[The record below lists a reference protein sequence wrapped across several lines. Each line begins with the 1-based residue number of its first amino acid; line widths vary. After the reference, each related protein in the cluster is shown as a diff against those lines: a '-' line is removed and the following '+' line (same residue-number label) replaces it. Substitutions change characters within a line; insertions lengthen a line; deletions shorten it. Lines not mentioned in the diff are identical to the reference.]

1 MKRIG
6 TGWLIHGFA
15 ALHVAVVLVCALAGW
30 PDSLILTALTMFLT
44 VVVCLRRNLT
54 VEFTAVCVVLVNILG
69 YLLGHLGAELFNF
82 TPGILNQILATFLT
96 TELIGWALDLYA
108 RTLYVPP
115 GVRDSWKENL
125 GWLVFA
131 VIVVFALRLFIELFI
146 VRCAPFKGVDIV
158 GAFRSF
164 LGNSLVLLAM
174 LVGTFVFI
182 RTGHDKHYSLDVAT
196 IGTTLFIGLTAVL
209 GALLHAFGLPFHWT
223 FPIDPAALSRNIVVA
238 LLVEMT
244 LFGLTY
250 LVEYAVN
257 IRRELG
263 TQRERRHLAE
273 YRYMALKNQVNPHF
287 LFNSL
292 NILDSIVRDGE
303 QEEASRYIHKL
314 AGIYRYMLQHD
325 GEKLVRLS
333 EEVTFVTMYADLLRI
348 RFPEGFS
355 VDREI
360 REEDLSRMVV
370 PCTLQLLLEN
380 VTKHNAITPEAP
392 VRIRVHTDGQY
403 LYMANNRIPKASAP
417 VSTGLGLPYIRRQY
431 LDVSG
436 KDILIEDSPDTFR
449 VRIPLL

>member
-6 TGWLIHGFA
+6 TGWIIHGFA
-15 ALHVAVVLVCALAGW
+15 ALHVAVVLLCALLGW
-30 PDSLILTALTMFLT
+30 PDSIILTALTMFLT
-44 VVVCLRRNLT
+44 VVICLRRNLT

-69 YLLGHLGAELFNF
+69 YVLGHLGAELFNF
-82 TPGILNQILATFLT
+82 SPDILNNLIASFLT
-96 TELIGWALDLYA
+96 TELIGWSLDLFA
-108 RTLYVPP
+108 RNWYDSSPQR
-115 GVRDSWKENL
+115 GSWKDNL
-125 GWLVFA
+125 GWLIFA
-131 VIVVFALRLFIELFI
+131 VIAVFALRLFIELFI
-146 VRCAPFKGVDIV
+146 FRGAPFKGVDIV

-164 LGNSLVLLAM
+164 FGNSLVLIAM
-174 LVGTFVFI
+174 FVGTIWFI

-209 GALLHAFGLPFHWT
+209 GALLHTFGLPFHWNLPLDT
-223 FPIDPAALSRNIVVA
+223 AALSRNIVVA

-250 LVEYAVN
+250 VVEYGVN

-287 LFNSL
+287 LFNCL
-292 NILDSIVRDGE
+292 NILDAIVKEGNR
-303 QEEASRYIHKL
+303 EEASLYIHKL

-325 GEKLVRLS
+325 GEKLVPLG
-333 EEVTFVTMYADLLRI
+333 EEVTFVSMYFDLLKI
-348 RFPEGFS
+348 RFPEGIS
-355 VDREI
+355 VEKGFL
-360 REEDLSRMVV
+360 EEDLARKVV

-380 VTKHNAITPEAP
+380 VTKHNAITPDAP
-392 VRIRVHTDGQY
+392 VHIRVYTDGTY
-403 LYMANNRIPKASAP
+403 LYMENNRIPKASAP

-431 LDVSG
+431 MDVSG
-436 KDILIEDSPDTFR
+436 KDILVEETTETFR

>member
-6 TGWLIHGFA
+6 TGWIIHGFA
-15 ALHVAVVLVCALAGW
+15 ALHVAVVLLCALLGW
-30 PDSLILTALTMFLT
+30 PDSLALTALTMFLT
-44 VVVCLRRNLT
+44 VVICLRRNLT
-54 VEFTAVCVVLVNILG
+54 VEFTAVCVILVNILG
-69 YLLGHLGAELFNF
+69 YVLGHLGAELFNF
-82 TPGILNQILATFLT
+82 TPDILNNILASFLT
-96 TELIGWALDLYA
+96 TEFIGWGLDLFA
-108 RTLYVPP
+108 RTWYVPSSDR
-115 GVRDSWKENL
+115 GSWKENL

-131 VIVVFALRLFIELFI
+131 VIAVFALRLFIELFI
-146 VRCAPFKGVDIV
+146 FRGAPFKGVDII

-164 LGNSLVLLAM
+164 FGNSLVLIAM
-174 LVGTFVFI
+174 FIGTLWFI

-196 IGTTLFIGLTAVL
+196 IGTTLFIGLTAIL
-209 GALLHAFGLPFHWT
+209 GALLHTFGLPFHWT
-223 FPIDPAALSRNIVVA
+223 FPIDMPALSRNIVVA

-250 LVEYAVN
+250 MVEYAVN

-292 NILDSIVRDGE
+292 NILDAIVQEGNR
-303 QEEASRYIHKL
+303 EEASLYIHKL

-325 GEKLVRLS
+325 GEKLVRLG
-333 EEVTFVTMYADLLRI
+333 EEVTFVSMYFDLLII
-348 RFPEGFS
+348 RFPEGINVEKGFR
-355 VDREI
+355 D
-360 REEDLSRMVV
+360 EDLGRMVV

-403 LYMANNRIPKASAP
+403 LWMENNRIPKASAP

-431 LDVSG
+431 MDVSG
-436 KDILIEDSPDTFR
+436 KDILVEETEDTFR

>member
-6 TGWLIHGFA
+6 TGWIIHGFA
-15 ALHVAVVLVCALAGW
+15 ALHVVVVILCALLGW
-30 PDSLILTALTMFLT
+30 SDSLILTALTMFLT
-44 VVVCLRRNLT
+44 VVICLRRNLT

-69 YLLGHLGAELFNF
+69 FVLGRLGAEIFQFSPDLVNHC
-82 TPGILNQILATFLT
+82 LASFLT
-96 TELIGWALDLYA
+96 TELIGWALDLFA
-108 RTLYVPP
+108 RTWYVPS
-115 GVRDSWKENL
+115 GRGSWKENL

-131 VIVVFALRLFIELFI
+131 VIAVFALRLFIELFI
-146 VRCAPFKGVDIV
+146 FRGAPFKGVDIV

-164 LGNSLVLLAM
+164 LGNSLVLIAM
-174 LVGTFVFI
+174 FVGTIFFI

-209 GALLHAFGLPFHWT
+209 GALLHTFGLPFHWT
-223 FPIDPAALSRNIVVA
+223 FPIDPAAFSRNIVVA

-250 LVEYAVN
+250 VVEYGVN

-292 NILDSIVRDGE
+292 NILDSIVQDGE

-333 EEVTFVTMYADLLRI
+333 EEITFVSMYADLLKI
-348 RFPEGFS
+348 RFPEGIS
-355 VDREI
+355 VEKDI
-360 REEDLSRMVV
+360 REDDLNRMVV

-392 VRIRVHTDGQY
+392 VRIRVLTDGKY
-403 LYMANNRIPKASAP
+403 LFMENNRIPKASAP

-431 LDVSG
+431 MDLSG
-436 KDILIEDSPDTFR
+436 KDILVEETDDVFR

>member
-15 ALHVAVVLVCALAGW
+15 ALHVAMVVLCALLGW
-30 PDSLILTALTMFLT
+30 PDSLILTALTMFMT
-44 VVVCLRRNLT
+44 VVICLRRNLT

-69 YLLGHLGAELFNF
+69 YLLGRLGADLFSFSPVIVN
-82 TPGILNQILATFLT
+82 NILATFLT
-96 TELIGWALDLYA
+96 TELIGWSLDLYA

-115 GVRDSWKENL
+115 GTQGAWKENI

-146 VRCAPFKGVDIV
+146 FRGGPFQGVDIV

-174 LVGTFVFI
+174 FIGTFLFI
-182 RTGHDKHYSLDVAT
+182 RTGHDKHYCLDVAT

-209 GALLHAFGLPFHWT
+209 GALLHTFGLPFHWT
-223 FPIDPAALSRNIVVA
+223 FPFDPAALSRNIVVS

-287 LFNSL
+287 LFNCL
-292 NILDSIVRDGE
+292 NILDSIVLDGE
-303 QEEASRYIHKL
+303 QEEASLYIHKL
-314 AGIYRYMLQHD
+314 SGIYRYMLQHD
-325 GEKLVRLS
+325 NEKLVRLS

-355 VDREI
+355 VDQNL
-360 REEDLSRMVV
+360 REEDLSRKVV

-380 VTKHNAITPEAP
+380 VTKHNAISPERP
-392 VRIRVHTDGQY
+392 LLIRASTDGTY
-403 LYMANNRIPKASAP
+403 LTMENNRVPRASEP
-417 VSTGLGLPYIRRQY
+417 VSTGLGLPYLRKQY
-431 LDVSG
+431 MDISG
-436 KDILIEDSPDTFR
+436 KDILVEQTDDCFR

>member
-6 TGWLIHGFA
+6 TGWIIHGFA
-15 ALHVAVVLVCALAGW
+15 ALHVAVVLLCALLGW

-44 VVVCLRRNLT
+44 VVICLRRNLT
-54 VEFTAVCVVLVNILG
+54 VEFTAVCVILVNILG
-69 YLLGHLGAELFNF
+69 YVLGHLGAELFNF
-82 TPGILNQILATFLT
+82 SPDIINHIIATLLT
-96 TELIGWALDLYA
+96 TELIGWALDLFA
-108 RTLYVPP
+108 RNWYVPTP
-115 GVRDSWKENL
+115 LRGSWKDNL
-125 GWLVFA
+125 GWLIFA
-131 VIVVFALRLFIELFI
+131 VIAVFALRLFIELFI
-146 VRCAPFKGVDIV
+146 FRGAPFKGVDIV

-164 LGNSLVLLAM
+164 LGNSLVVLAM
-174 LVGTFVFI
+174 FVGTLFFI

-196 IGTTLFIGLTAVL
+196 VGTTMFIGLIAVL
-209 GALLHAFGLPFHWT
+209 GALLHSFGLPFHWT
-223 FPIDPAALSRNIVVA
+223 FPLGPAALSRNIVVA

-244 LFGLTY
+244 LFGVTY
-250 LVEYAVN
+250 VVEYGVN

-292 NILDSIVRDGE
+292 NILDAIVQEGNR
-303 QEEASRYIHKL
+303 EEASLYIHKL

-325 GEKLVRLS
+325 GEKLVRLG
-333 EEVTFVTMYADLLRI
+333 EEVTFVSMYFDLLKI
-348 RFPEGFS
+348 RFPEGIAVEKGFR
-355 VDREI
+355 D
-360 REEDLSRMVV
+360 EDLNRMVV

-392 VRIRVHTDGQY
+392 VHIRVYTDGTY
-403 LYMANNRIPKASAP
+403 LHMDNNRIPKASAP

-431 LDVSG
+431 MDISG
-436 KDILIEDSPDTFR
+436 QDILVEKTEETFR

>member
-15 ALHVAVVLVCALAGW
+15 ALHIAVVLVCALAGW

-82 TPGILNQILATFLT
+82 TPDILNHILATFLT

-108 RTLYVPP
+108 HTLYLPP
-115 GVRDSWKENL
+115 GVQGSWKENL

-146 VRCAPFKGVDIV
+146 FRGAPFKGVDIV

-164 LGNSLVLLAM
+164 FDNSLVLLAM
-174 LVGTFVFI
+174 LVGTFFFI

-196 IGTTLFIGLTAVL
+196 IGTTLFIGLTAIL
-209 GALLHAFGLPFHWT
+209 GALLHSFGLPFHWT
-223 FPIDPAALSRNIVVA
+223 FPLDPAALSRNIVVA

-250 LVEYAVN
+250 LVEYAMN

-292 NILDSIVRDGE
+292 NILDAIVQDGE
-303 QEEASRYIHKL
+303 KEEASLYIHKL

-325 GEKLVRLS
+325 NQKLVTLG
-333 EEVTFVTMYADLLRI
+333 EEVTFVTMYADLLRV
-348 RFPEGFS
+348 RFPEGFN
-355 VDREI
+355 VYQLI
-360 REEDLSRMVV
+360 RDEDLARKVV

-380 VTKHNAITPEAP
+380 VTKHNAISAEKPL
-392 VRIRVHTDGQY
+392 RIGVSTDGEY
-403 LYMANNRIPKASAP
+403 LTMENDRIPRASAP
-417 VSTGLGLPYIRRQY
+417 VSTGLGLPYLRKQY
-431 LDVSG
+431 MDLSG
-436 KDILIEDSPDTFR
+436 KEILVEQTEDTFR

>member
-6 TGWLIHGFA
+6 TGWIIHGFA
-15 ALHVAVVLVCALAGW
+15 ALHVAVVLVCTLLGW

-44 VVVCLRRNLT
+44 VLICLRRNLT

-69 YLLGHLGAELFNF
+69 YVLGHLGADLFNF
-82 TPGILNQILATFLT
+82 SPDIINHVLATLIT
-96 TELIGWALDLYA
+96 TELIGWGLDLFA
-108 RTLYVPP
+108 RTWYVPTS
-115 GVRDSWKENL
+115 VRGSWKENI

-146 VRCAPFKGVDIV
+146 FRGAPFKGVDIV

-164 LGNSLVLLAM
+164 LGNSLVLIAM
-174 LVGTFVFI
+174 FIGTLWFI

-196 IGTTLFIGLTAVL
+196 IGTTLFIGLTAIL
-209 GALLHAFGLPFHWT
+209 GALLHTFGLPFHWT
-223 FPIDPAALSRNIVVA
+223 FPIDMPALSRNIVVA

-292 NILDSIVRDGE
+292 NILDAIVQEGNRD
-303 QEEASRYIHKL
+303 EASLYIHKL

-325 GEKLVRLS
+325 GEKLVHLS
-333 EEVTFVTMYADLLRI
+333 EEVSFATMYFDLLKI
-348 RFPEGFS
+348 RFPEGIAVEKGF
-355 VDREI
+355 
-360 REEDLSRMVV
+360 REEDLARKVV

-392 VRIRVHTDGQY
+392 VRIRIHTDGQY
-403 LYMANNRIPKASAP
+403 LWMENNRIPKASAP

-431 LDVSG
+431 MDVSG
-436 KDILIEDSPDTFR
+436 KDILVEETMETFR
-449 VRIPLL
+449 IRIPLL

>member
-6 TGWLIHGFA
+6 TGWIIHGFA
-15 ALHVAVVLVCALAGW
+15 ALHVAVVLLCALLGW

-44 VVVCLRRNLT
+44 VVICLRRNLT

-69 YLLGHLGAELFNF
+69 YVLGHLGAELFNF
-82 TPGILNQILATFLT
+82 SPDIINHLIASFLT
-96 TELIGWALDLYA
+96 TELIGWALDLFA
-108 RTLYVPP
+108 RTWYDPSP
-115 GVRDSWKENL
+115 QRGSWKDNL
-125 GWLVFA
+125 GWLIFA
-131 VIVVFALRLFIELFI
+131 VIAVFALRLFIELFI
-146 VRCAPFKGVDIV
+146 FRGAPFKGVDIV

-164 LGNSLVLLAM
+164 FGNSLVLIAM
-174 LVGTFVFI
+174 FVGTIWFI
-182 RTGHDKHYSLDVAT
+182 RTGHDKHYSLDIAT

-209 GALLHAFGLPFHWT
+209 GALLHTFGLPFHWNL
-223 FPIDPAALSRNIVVA
+223 PLDSAVLSRNIVVA

-250 LVEYAVN
+250 VVEYGVN

-292 NILDSIVRDGE
+292 NILDAIVNEGNR
-303 QEEASRYIHKL
+303 EEASLYIHKL

-325 GEKLVRLS
+325 GEKLVPLG
-333 EEVTFVTMYADLLRI
+333 EEVTFVSMYFDLLKI
-348 RFPEGFS
+348 RFPEGIAVEKGFQ
-355 VDREI
+355 D
-360 REEDLSRMVV
+360 EDLTRKVV

-392 VRIRVHTDGQY
+392 VHIRVYTDGTY
-403 LYMANNRIPKASAP
+403 LYMENNRIPKASAP

-431 LDVSG
+431 MDVSG
-436 KDILIEDSPDTFR
+436 KDILVEETVETFR
-449 VRIPLL
+449 IRIPLL